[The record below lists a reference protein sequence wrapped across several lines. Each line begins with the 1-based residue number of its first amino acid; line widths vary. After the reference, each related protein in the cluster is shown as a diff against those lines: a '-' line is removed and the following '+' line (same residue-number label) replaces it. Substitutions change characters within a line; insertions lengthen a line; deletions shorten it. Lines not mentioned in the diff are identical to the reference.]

1 MKACF
6 LFGEN
11 RKKIDKLIYFMKT
24 NPQKKMASNTIVKM
38 TAVFTALI
46 LSVESLCAVG
56 YRLPNQD
63 PEAIARGDAFTATAD
78 DPSAIYYNPAG
89 ITQLPG
95 LQANAGLYFIS
106 ADTTFS
112 SPAGSAKTATTPQL
126 VPQLYA
132 TYALTNLPLSFG
144 LGVYAPY
151 GLALNYGNTSP
162 FNTVAE
168 QGSLLYATI
177 NPVVAWKVT
186 PTLSVAIG
194 PDISLSQ
201 LELQQAIPFD
211 PATRFNYAGEG
222 WDAGYNAG
230 ILWQPDPMWAFGV
243 NYRSSTRITYRGKSE
258 QNFGAPFP
266 ASTASS
272 VTVPFPED
280 ITGGISFRPTPKW
293 NFEFDLDWTK
303 WSEVKSA
310 TISSTP
316 FGTPAT
322 LTLDFQNSFIYEF
335 GVTRQLWAGYFASVG
350 YEYSENSSPSANYT
364 PIIPD
369 GNLNLGGVGFGH
381 RGQRWDWMAAFQFA
395 YGTRTVSGDNN
406 ATADGN
412 YKTFNKAINL
422 SATYKF

>member
-1 MKACF
+1 
-6 LFGEN
+6 
-11 RKKIDKLIYFMKT
+11 MKT
-24 NPQKKMASNTIVKM
+24 NQQKKMAPNSIVKM
-38 TAVFTALI
+38 TAIFTALI

-56 YRLPNQD
+56 FRLPNQD

-95 LQANAGLYFIS
+95 LQASAGLYVIS
-106 ADTTFS
+106 ADTSFTS
-112 SPAGSAKTATTPQL
+112 STPGATGAKSDTTPQL

-151 GLALNYGNTSP
+151 GLALNYGNTSA
-162 FNTVAE
+162 FNTAAE

-201 LELQQAIPFD
+201 LELQQSLFGTPS
-211 PATRFNYAGEG
+211 RFNYSGEG

-230 ILWQPDPMWAFGV
+230 ILWQPVPKWAFGV
-243 NYRSSTRITYRGKSE
+243 NYRSSTRITYRGKSG
-258 QNFGAPFP
+258 QNFSGGFP
-266 ASTASS
+266 ASVPAS
-272 VTVPFPED
+272 VTVPFPEY

-293 NFEFDLDWTK
+293 NFEFDLDYTK

-316 FGTPAT
+316 FFGAPAT
-322 LTLDFQNSFIYEF
+322 LTLNFKNSFIYEF
-335 GVTRQLWAGYFASVG
+335 GVTRQLWDGYFASVG
-350 YEYSENSSPSANYT
+350 YEYSENSSPSADYN
-364 PIIPD
+364 PLIPD
-369 GNLNLGGVGFGH
+369 ANLHLVGVGFGH

-395 YGTRTVSGDNN
+395 YGTRTVSGDTQNGGV
-406 ATADGN
+406 ADGN
-412 YKTFNKAINL
+412 YRTFNKALNL